1 MTQDKRF
8 EVELTVVVREKKGD
22 SDVPFF
28 DNTLRYHDMPYDGVV
43 AFENQLIGVLQSLN
57 DMGITQALALG
68 LGERLSA
75 MGLGEKVESLSVR
88 LPQS

>member
-8 EVELTVVVREKKGD
+8 EVELTVVVREKKGEG
-22 SDVPFF
+22 DVPFF